1 MTSPWQK
8 APSTSTTVSCFD
20 QNWLPILTA
29 TMVHMNKHIKLYK
42 IASSY
47 GVEVVATVPATS
59 KPSID
64 TKSDD
69 DVILLSREDV
79 EIDDVKAKT
88 PPTIFLNAILPAR
101 TRQPATMMTT
111 WPMGTVNQVPVLKAK
126 LQAIQQWTIV
136 KVAFLRCQPATRT
149 LSFKIFFAN

>member
-1 MTSPWQK
+1 
-8 APSTSTTVSCFD
+8 
-20 QNWLPILTA
+20 
-29 TMVHMNKHIKLYK
+29 MNKHIKLYK

-111 WPMGTVNQVPVLKAK
+111 
-126 LQAIQQWTIV
+126 
-136 KVAFLRCQPATRT
+136 
-149 LSFKIFFAN
+149 